1 MIPPLG
7 YIEKKGLISLNPLI
21 SKEINMTI
29 SGIMQKMISFS
40 EGNIHD
46 IDHLI
51 KVWAYART
59 IGVLEHLDEETQFI
73 LEAAAITHDIACPLC
88 REKYGSTNGKYQEEE
103 GMPLVEEFFKGS
115 DLTDQ
120 QIERIKYLVGHHH
133 TLTDISG
140 SDYQILIEADVSR
153 KKRKKVIDRM
163 AAVRILQYYLDAKNS
178 KGG

>member
-1 MIPPLG
+1 
-7 YIEKKGLISLNPLI
+7 
-21 SKEINMTI
+21 MTI
-29 SGIMQKMISFS
+29 SEIMQKMVSFS

-120 QIERIKYLVGHHH
+120 QIGRIKYLVGHHH

-140 SDYQILIEADVSR
+140 SDYQMLIEADFIVNASENGY
-153 KKRKKVIDRM
+153 DRDKIENFVQM
-163 AAVRILQYYLDAKNS
+163 IAKTPAGINLISEVFRI
-178 KGG
+178 